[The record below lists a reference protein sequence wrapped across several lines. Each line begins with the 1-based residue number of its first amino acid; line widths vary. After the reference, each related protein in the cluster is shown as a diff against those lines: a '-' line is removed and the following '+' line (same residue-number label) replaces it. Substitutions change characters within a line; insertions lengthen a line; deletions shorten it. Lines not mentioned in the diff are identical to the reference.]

1 MKPFYLRSLPLFG
14 LLFAAACLFLLSG
27 CDDNNSAVDGAGG
40 ISSSASGLTVSPQNL
55 EVADG
60 DTTGIFRALG
70 GDEPLVWT
78 VSDPGLGNIT
88 PTEGRLVN
96 YTVNT
101 GTNSIAQGANVIS
114 VTDAN
119 GNRASA
125 IVTQDNLVVTPAS
138 VVLTAT
144 NETAIFTV
152 TGGISPFSWS
162 VERPN
167 LGTVQTTSGRTA
179 VYQRNGD
186 SVGIT
191 SIQVRDGKGSAARA
205 AIEQRALPK
214 VEASPDP

>member
-1 MKPFYLRSLPLFG
+1 MKIPLRRSLSC
-14 LLFAAACLFLLSG
+14 LLLLLAASLVALLG
-27 CDDNNSAVDGAGG
+27 CDNNSGVDGAGG
-40 ISSSASGLTVSPQNL
+40 VAGSSSGFIVSPQTL

-60 DTTGIFRALG
+60 DTTGIFRATG

-78 VSDPGLGNIT
+78 VSDVGLGNLT
-88 PTEGRLVN
+88 PADGRIVN

-101 GTNSIAQGANVIS
+101 GTNSIAQGRNIVS

-125 IVTQDNLVVTPAS
+125 TVTHDTLVVSPAN
-138 VVLTAT
+138 VILTGT

-152 TGGISPFSWS
+152 TGGISPFFWS

-167 LGTVQTTSGRTA
+167 LGSVQTTSGRNA
-179 VYQRNGD
+179 VYQRSGD

-205 AIEQRALPK
+205 AIEQRALP
-214 VEASPDP
+214 VVSSNDGDS